1 MSTMFDKKT
10 EDALKAI
17 PREKRTE
24 ILNAIGKQLVGK
36 ELTQRQ
42 AEALLDVAK
51 DLIKDV
57 RL

>member
-36 ELTQRQ
+36 ELTC
-42 AEALLDVAK
+42 LLYTSDAA
-51 DLIKDV
+51 DD
-57 RL
+57 